1 MDEDD
6 AFEPYW
12 SGGHLCVRLRY
23 APGAFPSEDVE
34 KALEVLEDFRAE
46 CQKAYLAFNG
56 VTNGRLTI
64 LAALERILEDA
75 AQHMEASKG
84 SSGSSPAAAGS
95 GIGDGPPLSRGRR
108 KGTASSVPTH
118 YLTRQGQ
125 VSAGRR
131 VLGTAGMTTAQFL
144 DSLAKGGEFEDWHN
158 KAFVVML
165 YQRWEEWYRLRIA
178 KTLGLE
184 EKNKVRCPLMGEV
197 RQLRNVIIH
206 DNGEVAE
213 RFSAP
218 LLSRIWGAIP
228 LGFLFITDDMV
239 TALMEQLNAVL
250 VEVG

>member
-1 MDEDD
+1 MDEND

-12 SGGHLCVRLRY
+12 SGDHPCVRLRY

-56 VTNGRLTI
+56 MTNGRLTI
-64 LAALERILEDA
+64 SANLERILEDA
-75 AQHMEASKG
+75 ARHMEALDG
-84 SSGSSPAAAGS
+84 SSGSSPAAAAS
-95 GIGDGPPLSRGRR
+95 GIGDGPPLSRERR
-108 KGTASSVPTH
+108 KGTLSSVPTH
-118 YLTRQGQ
+118 YLKGQWQ
-125 VSAGRR
+125 VSAGKR
-131 VLGTAGMTTAQFL
+131 VLGTAGMNMVEFV

-165 YQRWEEWYRLRIA
+165 YERWEESYRWRIA
-178 KTLGLE
+178 QALGLE
-184 EKNKVRCPLMGEV
+184 KKNKVQCALMGEV

-228 LGFLFITDDMV
+228 PGFLFITDDMA
-239 TALMEQLNAVL
+239 TAMMKQLNAVL